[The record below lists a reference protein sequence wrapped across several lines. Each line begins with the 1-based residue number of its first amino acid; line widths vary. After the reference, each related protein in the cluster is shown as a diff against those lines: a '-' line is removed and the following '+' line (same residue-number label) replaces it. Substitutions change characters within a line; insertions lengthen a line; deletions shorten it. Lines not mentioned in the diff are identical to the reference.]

1 MSEFKKK
8 FENPILR
15 GRDADASD
23 ADHKK
28 GTEKLVEVNN
38 LQELHNNI
46 MTLLIILRTCLRPF
60 SCTIFSGQLMLKFKF
75 NLLKIPPVCI
85 GSRVNTLFIV
95 ALI

>member
-23 ADHKK
+23 ADHKR

-38 LQELHNNI
+38 LQELHNNYD
-46 MTLLIILRTCLRPF
+46 IIL
-60 SCTIFSGQLMLKFKF
+60 CTFKTILLYYFQWTAHIKFKF

-85 GSRVNTLFIV
+85 GSRINTLFIV

>member
-23 ADHKK
+23 ADHKR

-38 LQELHNNI
+38 LQELHNYD
-46 MTLLIILRTCLRPF
+46 IIL
-60 SCTIFSGQLMLKFKF
+60 CTFKTILLYYFQWTAFIKFKF
-75 NLLKIPPVCI
+75 KIPPVCI

-95 ALI
+95 AST

>member
-23 ADHKK
+23 ADHKR

-38 LQELHNNI
+38 LQELHNYD
-46 MTLLIILRTCLRPF
+46 IIL
-60 SCTIFSGQLMLKFKF
+60 CTFKTILLYYFQWTALIKFKF
-75 NLLKIPPVCI
+75 KIPPVCN

-95 ALI
+95 AST